1 MGTVQA
7 FLFGQ
12 PTVLVLRG
20 ICLYVIEEI
29 ILTIRILAS
38 LLLDYKSLS

>member
-12 PTVLVLRG
+12 PTDFVLRG
-20 ICLYVIEEI
+20 VCLYVIEEI

-38 LLLDYKSLS
+38 L